1 MKNQQKRKGELTEGN
16 QTSVIK
22 KSTKKNEQTWINWKM
37 KMNKQNR
44 IDGKIK
50 WLKWKKKW
58 KNKIWVKD
66 RTNKKEQRQTN
77 E

>member
-1 MKNQQKRKGELTEGN
+1 
-16 QTSVIK
+16 
-22 KSTKKNEQTWINWKM
+22 M

-50 WLKWKKKW
+50 WLEKRSEKT
-58 KNKIWVKD
+58 NKIWVKD